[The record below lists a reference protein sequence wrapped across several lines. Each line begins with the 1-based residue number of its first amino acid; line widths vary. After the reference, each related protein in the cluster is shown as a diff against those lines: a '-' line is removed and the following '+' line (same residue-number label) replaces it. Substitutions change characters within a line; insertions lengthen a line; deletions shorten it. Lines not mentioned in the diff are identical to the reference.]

1 MSVKRLVSYVGILC
15 LLLQF
20 SHASKVVADGGLTPW
35 GTSDYLCASGGFGR
49 DIELLSDGSIIT
61 AGYYDSGFQM
71 VVNKTLTSGLPDTT
85 FDGDGTRVLD
95 EIGSTLSAT
104 VSRVED
110 LLVLPDGDFV
120 AVGIGIFGGQ
130 VDIVVVRL
138 NSNGSLDTTFDVD
151 GVLVLAPT
159 IYDDEAK
166 AGILLPDGDIVV
178 VGYSAPTGTSN
189 DLYMARVNP
198 NGTLDTSFDVD
209 GQLTADVSFNDYIHD
224 AALRS
229 DGNIVVAGTSGSQP
243 SIAVLTPTGTFD
255 TTFNTDGKAV
265 LTSVMLGY
273 NASANALAIQ
283 SDGKIVL
290 VGDGYN
296 GTAYTHFIARTSS
309 NGDLDTSFDS
319 DGFALLGTGTP
330 SYQEALNDVAILSD
344 GKIAT
349 VGFVRESA
357 DPAYSQSILY
367 RLTSVGALDPSL
379 NQSFTAGKVVSGAL
393 NGEDDTFALTVNS
406 AGVVYSATVSWT
418 GSGRCVG
425 VAKYDTSLAPS
436 TWSDQTLASG
446 LKNVAYSDAVA
457 SNLGAAATY
466 TLQSGTLPTGIS
478 LSSNGSLS
486 GTPTATGAFPI
497 TIRAT
502 TGSGTLDLNTTLTI
516 NQAPTPSDS
525 VIVSTGTSGTPY
537 SDQFAATGFPTPT
550 YAVTSGALPTGVTL
564 DANTGAIAGTPTVGG
579 AFAFT
584 ITASNGIGSA
594 HSFGSKTI
602 TVTAAPTW
610 TTSSLPNA
618 TVGVSYSNVFVASG
632 YPVPTYSRV
641 SGNQP
646 PGLNLNTNGTLSGT
660 PLTAGTYA
668 FVIQAQNAHGTITS
682 SVSITVAANNTFT
695 PVTPARVADTRD
707 NTGGVGTTKIGNGA
721 DGGTP
726 LSFRVLGTGNIPT
739 SGVAAVSLNVTAVD
753 GQVGDVGGYVTV
765 YPCATGRPNV
775 SNINYTNRQTIPN
788 AVIVPV
794 DTNGNICVYVYGR
807 AHILID
813 VNGWFASISSFNP
826 LSPRRIGDTRDNTGG
841 VGTNKIGDGADG
853 GSALLFY
860 VGLQG
865 GVPGSGVSAV
875 SLNVTAVD
883 SQVGDVGGYVT
894 VYPCASGRP
903 NVSNINFTN
912 RQTIPNAV
920 IVPVDTNGNICVYV
934 YGRAHILIDVNGWFS

>member
-1 MSVKRLVSYVGILC
+1 MSVKRLISYVGILC

-49 DIELLSDGSIIT
+49 DIELTNDGKIYTAGLSDSGYQMVVNRTLSDGS
-61 AGYYDSGFQM
+61 A
-71 VVNKTLTSGLPDTT
+71 DTT
-85 FDGDGTRVLD
+85 FGSAGTRVLN
-95 EIGSTLSAT
+95 ELGLAPFTFSISK
-104 VSRVED
+104 VED
-110 LLVLPDGDFV
+110 LLMMSDGDVV
-120 AVGIGIFGGQ
+120 AVGYGTRSSQ
-130 VDIVVVRL
+130 QDIVIVRL
-138 NSNGSLDTTFDVD
+138 DSNGNLDSSFDGD

-159 IYDDEAK
+159 ILDDYAYS
-166 AGILLPDGDIVV
+166 GTVLSDGDIIIAGVTAT
-178 VGYSAPTGTSN
+178 SATNN
-189 DLYMARVNP
+189 DLYMARINSD
-198 NGTLDTSFDVD
+198 GTLDNSFDSD
-209 GQLTADVSFNDYIHD
+209 GSAIIDVSGNDIFVD
-224 AALRS
+224 LAVRS
-229 DGNIVVAGTSGSQP
+229 DGNIAIAGSAIADPTVV
-243 SIAVLTPTGTFD
+243 VVTPTGALYTA
-255 TTFNTDGKAV
+255 FNGDGVSRITGLGFVVSVNALSIQADGKMVFAGRKTV
-265 LTSVMLGY
+265 GSV
-273 NASANALAIQ
+273 NSH
-283 SDGKIVL
+283 L
-290 VGDGYN
+290 VGRL
-296 GTAYTHFIARTSS
+296 TT
-309 NGDLDTSFDS
+309 NGDLDPTFNG
-319 DGFALLGTGTP
+319 DGLNIIEVGTP
-330 SYQEALNDVAILSD
+330 VYEGTLHEIVVQPD
-344 GKIAT
+344 GK
-349 VGFVRESA
+349 SA
-357 DPAYSQSILY
+357 AIGSFFDPSSPSYTRTILF
-367 RLTSVGALDPSL
+367 RLTSSGTLDTTL
-379 NQSFTAGKVVSGAL
+379 NSSTTPGYVASGL
-393 NGEDDTFALTVNS
+393 SGGDDEGYAIAVNS
-406 AGVVYSATVSWT
+406 TGQLFTGLTSWT
-418 GSGRCVG
+418 GVGRCVG
-425 VAKYDTSLAPS
+425 ISRYNTTLAPT
-436 TWSDQTLASG
+436 TWTDESLSPA

-478 LSSNGSLS
+478 LSPNGSLS

>member
-71 VVNKTLTSGLPDTT
+71 VVNKTLTSGSPDTT

-120 AVGIGIFGGQ
+120 AVGIGVFGGQ

-151 GVLVLAPT
+151 GILVLAPT

-198 NGTLDTSFDVD
+198 NGTLDTSFDLD

-229 DGNIVVAGTSGSQP
+229 DGNIVVAGTSGSQR

-265 LTSVMLGY
+265 LTSAMLGY

-357 DPAYSQSILY
+357 NPAYSQSILY

-379 NQSFTAGKVVSGAL
+379 NQSFTAGKVVSGTL
-393 NGEDDTFALTVNS
+393 NGEDDTFALAVNS

-478 LSSNGSLS
+478 LSPNGSLS

-502 TGSGTLDLNTTLTI
+502 TGSGTLDLNTTITI
-516 NQAPTPSDS
+516 NQAPTPVDS
-525 VIVSTGTSGTPY
+525 TIDTGGIAGTPY
-537 SDQFAATGFPTPT
+537 SNQVSAAGYPTPS
-550 YAVTSGALPTGVTL
+550 YSVTSGSLPNGVSL
-564 DANTGAIAGTPTVGG
+564 DVNTGAITGTPTTGG
-579 AFAFT
+579 NFPFT
-584 ITASNGIGSA
+584 ISADNGVGSPV
-594 HSFGSKTI
+594 SFGSMNI
-602 TVTAAPTW
+602 MIVAAPVW
-610 TTSSLPNA
+610 TDQVVASA
-618 TVGVSYSNVFVASG
+618 RVGVPFTDAVIASG
-632 YPVPTYSRV
+632 YPTPSYTKV
-641 SGNQP
+641 SGNLP
-646 PGLNLNTNGTLSGT
+646 PGINPNSNGTLSGT
-660 PLTAGTYA
+660 PLTAGT
-668 FVIQAQNAHGTITS
+668 FTFTMQAQNARG
-682 SVSITVAANNTFT
+682 SITTPITIVVEPNNTFT

-739 SGVAAVSLNVTAVD
+739 SGVDAVSLNVTAVD

-894 VYPCASGRP
+894 VYPCATGRP

>member
-20 SHASKVVADGGLTPW
+20 SHASNVVADGGLTPW

-61 AGYYDSGFQM
+61 ACYYDSGFQM
-71 VVNKTLTSGLPDTT
+71 VVNKTLASGSPDTT

-110 LLVLPDGDFV
+110 LLVLPDGDIV

-138 NSNGSLDTTFDVD
+138 NSNGSLDTAFDVD

-159 IYDDEAK
+159 IHDDEAK

-357 DPAYSQSILY
+357 NPAYSQSILY
-367 RLTSVGALDPSL
+367 RLTSAGALDPSL

-446 LKNVAYSDAVA
+446 LKNVAYSDAVS

-466 TLQSGTLPTGIS
+466 TLQSGTLPTGVS
-478 LSSNGSLS
+478 LAANGSLS

-502 TGSGTLDLNTTLTI
+502 TGSGTLDLNTTITI
-516 NQAPTPSDS
+516 NQAPTPVDS
-525 VIVSTGTSGTPY
+525 TIDTGGIAGTPY
-537 SDQFAATGFPTPT
+537 SNQVSAAGYPTPS
-550 YAVTSGALPTGVTL
+550 YSVTTGSLPNGVSL
-564 DANTGAIAGTPTVGG
+564 DANTGAITGTPTTGG
-579 AFAFT
+579 NFPFT
-584 ITASNGIGSA
+584 ISADNGVGSPV
-594 HSFGSKTI
+594 SFGSMYI
-602 TVTAAPTW
+602 MIVAAPIW
-610 TTSSLPNA
+610 TDQIVASA
-618 TVGVSYSNVFVASG
+618 RVGVPFTDAIIASG
-632 YPVPTYSRV
+632 YPTPSYTKV
-641 SGNQP
+641 SGNLP
-646 PGLNLNTNGTLSGT
+646 PGINPNSNGTLSGT
-660 PLTAGTYA
+660 PLTAGT
-668 FVIQAQNAHGTITS
+668 FTFTMQAQNARGTITTP
-682 SVSITVAANNTFT
+682 ITIVVEPNNTFT

>member
-49 DIELLSDGSIIT
+49 DIELANDGKIYTAGLSDSGYQMVVNRTLSDGS
-61 AGYYDSGFQM
+61 A
-71 VVNKTLTSGLPDTT
+71 DTT
-85 FDGDGTRVLD
+85 FGSAGTRVLNELGLAPFTFSISKVEDLLMMSDGDVVAVGYGTRSSQQDIVIVRLDSSGNLDSSFDGDGVL
-95 EIGSTLSAT
+95 I
-104 VSRVED
+104 
-110 LLVLPDGDFV
+110 
-120 AVGIGIFGGQ
+120 
-130 VDIVVVRL
+130 
-138 NSNGSLDTTFDVD
+138 
-151 GVLVLAPT
+151 LAPT
-159 IYDDEAK
+159 ILDDYAYS
-166 AGILLPDGDIVV
+166 GTVLSDGDIIIAGVTAT
-178 VGYSAPTGTSN
+178 SATNN
-189 DLYMARVNP
+189 DLYMARINSD
-198 NGTLDTSFDVD
+198 GTLD
-209 GQLTADVSFNDYIHD
+209 N
-224 AALRS
+224 
-229 DGNIVVAGTSGSQP
+229 
-243 SIAVLTPTGTFD
+243 
-255 TTFNTDGKAV
+255 
-265 LTSVMLGY
+265 
-273 NASANALAIQ
+273 
-283 SDGKIVL
+283 
-290 VGDGYN
+290 
-296 GTAYTHFIARTSS
+296 
-309 NGDLDTSFDS
+309 SFDS
-319 DGFALLGTGTP
+319 DGSVIIDVSGNDIFVDLAVRNDGNIAIAGSAIADPTVVVVTPTGALYTAFNDDGVSRITGLGFVISVNALSIQADGKMVFAGRKTVGSVNSHLVGRLTTNGDLDPTFNGDGLNIIEVGTP
-330 SYQEALNDVAILSD
+330 VYEGTLHEIVVQPD
-344 GKIAT
+344 GK
-349 VGFVRESA
+349 SA
-357 DPAYSQSILY
+357 AIGSFFDPSSPSYTRTILF
-367 RLTSVGALDPSL
+367 RLTSSGTLDTTL
-379 NQSFTAGKVVSGAL
+379 NSSTTPGYVASGL
-393 NGEDDTFALTVNS
+393 SGGDDEGYAIAVNS
-406 AGVVYSATVSWT
+406 TGQLFTGLTSWT
-418 GSGRCVG
+418 GVGRCVG
-425 VAKYDTSLAPS
+425 ISRYNTTLAPT
-436 TWSDQTLASG
+436 TWTDESLSPA
-446 LKNVAYSDAVA
+446 LKNVAYSDAVS

-466 TLQSGTLPTGIS
+466 TLQSGTLPTGVA
-478 LSSNGSLS
+478 LAANGSLS
-486 GTPTATGAFPI
+486 GTPTATGVFPI

>member
-1 MSVKRLVSYVGILC
+1 
-15 LLLQF
+15 
-20 SHASKVVADGGLTPW
+20 
-35 GTSDYLCASGGFGR
+35 
-49 DIELLSDGSIIT
+49 
-61 AGYYDSGFQM
+61 
-71 VVNKTLTSGLPDTT
+71 
-85 FDGDGTRVLD
+85 
-95 EIGSTLSAT
+95 
-104 VSRVED
+104 
-110 LLVLPDGDFV
+110 
-120 AVGIGIFGGQ
+120 
-130 VDIVVVRL
+130 
-138 NSNGSLDTTFDVD
+138 
-151 GVLVLAPT
+151 
-159 IYDDEAK
+159 
-166 AGILLPDGDIVV
+166 
-178 VGYSAPTGTSN
+178 
-189 DLYMARVNP
+189 
-198 NGTLDTSFDVD
+198 
-209 GQLTADVSFNDYIHD
+209 
-224 AALRS
+224 
-229 DGNIVVAGTSGSQP
+229 
-243 SIAVLTPTGTFD
+243 
-255 TTFNTDGKAV
+255 
-265 LTSVMLGY
+265 
-273 NASANALAIQ
+273 
-283 SDGKIVL
+283 
-290 VGDGYN
+290 
-296 GTAYTHFIARTSS
+296 
-309 NGDLDTSFDS
+309 
-319 DGFALLGTGTP
+319 
-330 SYQEALNDVAILSD
+330 
-344 GKIAT
+344 
-349 VGFVRESA
+349 
-357 DPAYSQSILY
+357 
-367 RLTSVGALDPSL
+367 
-379 NQSFTAGKVVSGAL
+379 
-393 NGEDDTFALTVNS
+393 
-406 AGVVYSATVSWT
+406 
-418 GSGRCVG
+418 
-425 VAKYDTSLAPS
+425 
-436 TWSDQTLASG
+436 
-446 LKNVAYSDAVA
+446 
-457 SNLGAAATY
+457 
-466 TLQSGTLPTGIS
+466 
-478 LSSNGSLS
+478 
-486 GTPTATGAFPI
+486 
-497 TIRAT
+497 
-502 TGSGTLDLNTTLTI
+502 
-516 NQAPTPSDS
+516 
-525 VIVSTGTSGTPY
+525 
-537 SDQFAATGFPTPT
+537 
-550 YAVTSGALPTGVTL
+550 
-564 DANTGAIAGTPTVGG
+564 
-579 AFAFT
+579 
-584 ITASNGIGSA
+584 
-594 HSFGSKTI
+594 
-602 TVTAAPTW
+602 
-610 TTSSLPNA
+610 
-618 TVGVSYSNVFVASG
+618 
-632 YPVPTYSRV
+632 V